1 MRVEQAQKAPDLKAL
16 EQNGKPQLLLIA
28 VLCAAAALLALVL
41 LRDPAPA
48 SADPSPVAATATA
61 PVSDRQARV
70 ETRLREQVEAMIG
83 AIVGRDNVRAVVSAE
98 IEPDQ
103 TRQVSE
109 AGEPGTNSTET
120 TTIRSSGQ
128 IRRLTVSVM
137 VDGHHVKGPDGVRYE
152 PRTKAEL
159 AGFTRL
165 AKGAVGFDAM
175 RGDSLTVETVRF
187 APAKAAPA
195 LSGAMNEILPF
206 GRALLVGILGFAA
219 LFLILGIFRRRT
231 PAVMPAPEPAA
242 EPSQPAAVAFTNDAA
257 RSPALRRAGDAVA
270 ARPAAAAAIVRQ
282 WMSV

>member
-16 EQNGKPQLLLIA
+16 EQNGKPQLLLVA
-28 VLCAAAALLALVL
+28 LLCAAVALLGLSL

-48 SADPSPVAATATA
+48 PADPSPIAATT
-61 PVSDRQARV
+61 PISDRQAGV
-70 ETRLREQVEAMIG
+70 ETRLREQVEGMIG
-83 AIVGRDNVRAVVSAE
+83 AIVGRENVRAVVSAE

-109 AGEPGTNSTET
+109 AVEPGTNSTET

-137 VDGHHVKGPDGVRYE
+137 VDGHHVKAPDGVRYE

-159 AGFTRL
+159 ARFTRL

-175 RGDSLTVETVRF
+175 RGDSLIVETVRF
-187 APAKAAPA
+187 AAAETTPAFSGTVDAALPLA
-195 LSGAMNEILPF
+195 RVILI
-206 GRALLVGILGFAA
+206 GMLGLAA
-219 LFLILGIFRRRT
+219 LFLILRSFRRHT
-231 PAVMPAPEPAA
+231 PVVMPAPEPAPS
-242 EPSQPAAVAFTNDAA
+242 EPATFALMADAG

-282 WMSV
+282 WMSA

>member
-1 MRVEQAQKAPDLKAL
+1 VRVEQAQKAPDLKAL

-28 VLCAAAALLALVL
+28 VLCAAAALLGLVL
-41 LRDPAPA
+41 LRDSAPA
-48 SADPSPVAATATA
+48 SADPYPAAATATA

-109 AGEPGTNSTET
+109 AGEPGTNSIET

-137 VDGHHVKGPDGVRYE
+137 VDGHHVKGPDGVSYQ

-159 AGFTRL
+159 ARFTRL

-187 APAKAAPA
+187 APAEAAPA
-195 LSGAMNEILPF
+195 FSGAMNEILPF
-206 GRALLVGILGFAA
+206 GRALLVGILALA
-219 LFLILGIFRRRT
+219 VLFLMLRVFGKHT
-231 PAVMPAPEPAA
+231 PVVTSEPARPA
-242 EPSQPAAVAFTNDAA
+242 EPSQPAAVAFTSDAA

-282 WMSV
+282 WMSA